1 MLRIPLISLV
11 LACASAMA
19 TAQVPTP
26 STAQMVQQLQATPH
40 LRSLRGLRNLNVEA
54 AAQAPAADAD
64 AADAAPPERPSLSL
78 LIQFDFNSARLQ
90 PQSEQAL
97 INLSQAL
104 LSPALVASRFAV
116 EGHTD
121 AKGSAE
127 YNLKLSAQRAQS
139 VVDFLKARGVA
150 EERLLAS
157 GKGSTE
163 LANSAHPFS
172 AENRRVRIVN
182 LD

>member
-1 MLRIPLISLV
+1 MLIRPLISLV
-11 LACASAMA
+11 LVCASAIA
-19 TAQVPTP
+19 AAQVPTP

-40 LRSLRGLRNLNVEA
+40 LRSLRSLRNLNVEA
-54 AAQAPAADAD
+54 VSDTAT
-64 AADAAPPERPSLSL
+64 DAAPSGHPALSL
-78 LIQFDFNSARLQ
+78 LIQFDYNSAHLL

-104 LSPALVASRFAV
+104 QAPELANSRFAV

-121 AKGSAE
+121 AKGNPE
-127 YNLKLSAQRAQS
+127 YNMKLSAQRAQA
-139 VVDFLKARGVA
+139 VVAFLKVRGVG

-157 GKGSTE
+157 GKGATA
-163 LANSAHPFS
+163 LANPALPFA